1 VGPNGAGK
9 TTLLRILTGV
19 EASDTGKVVRG
30 ENTRIGYLDQ
40 NRELDPELS
49 VERAISDG
57 EWVEIGGKRIHL
69 RAYLD
74 RFHFPPHVQRQ
85 KVSSLSG
92 GEKNRLLLAR
102 LLLQEF
108 NLLILDEP
116 TNDLDLDTLGLLE
129 EVLSEFPGCLL
140 VVTHDRYL
148 LDRLATSL
156 WVFEG
161 GGTVHRHHGGW
172 DAYLAHREDSTRARV
187 EKERDAERRRKQ
199 ERSEVART
207 GTSAAGSPRKG
218 LSFKEARELAEMAG
232 QITSVESERDELGER
247 LADPLLYQGG
257 AGEVGA
263 ITRRFQELEVE
274 LETLYRRWTELEE
287 KQG

>member
-1 VGPNGAGK
+1 
-9 TTLLRILTGV
+9 
-19 EASDTGKVVRG
+19 
-30 ENTRIGYLDQ
+30 
-40 NRELDPELS
+40 
-49 VERAISDG
+49 
-57 EWVEIGGKRIHL
+57 
-69 RAYLD
+69 
-74 RFHFPPHVQRQ
+74 
-85 KVSSLSG
+85 
-92 GEKNRLLLAR
+92 
-102 LLLQEF
+102 
-108 NLLILDEP
+108 
-116 TNDLDLDTLGLLE
+116 
-129 EVLSEFPGCLL
+129 
-140 VVTHDRYL
+140 